1 MGSSVLRPVV
11 SASSHLRPDYT
22 ANERGLSRQKSK
34 RPSFCT
40 PGFEKP
46 IQSGF
51 FCLFHSVKESIL
63 DESDRIF
70 TGGTYMTDTGLKIE
84 MNICY
89 GDCSDAMTV
98 TVN

>member
-11 SASSHLRPDYT
+11 PVSSRLRPDYT

-46 IQSGF
+46 MYGLRKQQKYDAF
-51 FCLFHSVKESIL
+51 FA
-63 DESDRIF
+63 D
-70 TGGTYMTDTGLKIE
+70 
-84 MNICY
+84 
-89 GDCSDAMTV
+89 
-98 TVN
+98 